1 MSIADP
7 DRKLRRRADFVAFI
21 LSASFA
27 ALCSA
32 GTETSMSQAA
42 APQPSCAS
50 EQAVA
55 AINLADAVA
64 QSLSDEPKLAIAKET
79 LAESRAD
86 LSASTSAF
94 LPAGQLLVDE
104 ERFAPSKGEAPV
116 QVVGNNIIGG
126 PKSDSAYGSLNLTWN
141 LFSSGKDVA
150 GYRGAKAAVR
160 ATSAGLDSQLN
171 DTLSGIL
178 QAYADLYEAQ
188 TTVEYQARTVAALK
202 SIAIRAEERLTG
214 GQGTTV
220 AVGQARAAELD
231 AERTF
236 NQGCRDVYDKSQALA
251 QSFGLQLTPGHI
263 IKTLAQVPVADQ
275 SDLVESDLD
284 AVVES
289 DPAVISAKEQ
299 ITAAEDKLGQARAQ
313 FGPTLSLT
321 ARRDY
326 LGQSPDGFGEAN
338 RHIGPDSYRVG
349 IAFVQPIFPF
359 VTELASVDK
368 GQAEVRKARASYL
381 QARLDAEKRMQSAY
395 NAAREALASYGA
407 AKSSLSESQQILILT
422 RSQYGAGRADL
433 DSVQHAQMDIDKAQ
447 TDVDTLA
454 SKNRLASWELQRSL
468 RPQEFA
474 YALFKVLHI
483 PMAAEKWRSGLPGH
497 PAGGGD

>member
-1 MSIADP
+1 M
-7 DRKLRRRADFVAFI
+7 
-21 LSASFA
+21 
-27 ALCSA
+27 
-32 GTETSMSQAA
+32 
-42 APQPSCAS
+42 
-50 EQAVA
+50 
-55 AINLADAVA
+55 
-64 QSLSDEPKLAIAKET
+64 
-79 LAESRAD
+79 
-86 LSASTSAF
+86 
-94 LPAGQLLVDE
+94 
-104 ERFAPSKGEAPV
+104 
-116 QVVGNNIIGG
+116 
-126 PKSDSAYGSLNLTWN
+126 
-141 LFSSGKDVA
+141 A

-188 TTVEYQARTVAALK
+188 TTVEYQARAVAALK
-202 SIAIRAEERLTG
+202 SIAARAEERLTG

-263 IKTLAQVPVADQ
+263 IKTLGQVPVADQ

-326 LGQSPDGFGEAN
+326 LGQSPDGFGDAN
-338 RHIGPDSYRVG
+338 RMWIPLPRRIVLRAGNFKGPCGRRTLPTLCLRCCIYPWRQG
-349 IAFVQPIFPF
+349 
-359 VTELASVDK
+359 
-368 GQAEVRKARASYL
+368 
-381 QARLDAEKRMQSAY
+381 
-395 NAAREALASYGA
+395 NGA
-407 AKSSLSESQQILILT
+407 ANPRGTRRTLVVDSEAVGDDG
-422 RSQYGAGRADL
+422 GARQ
-433 DSVQHAQMDIDKAQ
+433 VRQ
-447 TDVDTLA
+447 
-454 SKNRLASWELQRSL
+454 SWRIPIAWC
-468 RPQEFA
+468 R
-474 YALFKVLHI
+474 HI
-483 PMAAEKWRSGLPGH
+483 S
-497 PAGGGD
+497 